1 MRLKDTTKVNLIVG
15 SWLTGNMQ
23 KIKAILFDLDNTLSD
38 FMQMKEESCKTAVHA
53 MVAAGLNMNEKEAY
67 AQLMQTYFALGLES
81 DFAFTEFL
89 KRVGQFD
96 HKILAVAINAYLKTK
111 TDFVKPYPNVKS
123 VLEKLQKRNVV
134 LCVVTDAPKTKAYQR
149 LLIMGLEGHFKF
161 VVGFEDT
168 GSKKQT
174 GLPLMLALEQ
184 LKDEILGVANSEV
197 LMVGDSV
204 ERDLLP
210 AKSLGLKTA
219 LSRYGQVQKETVTN
233 GIVDYELADFCDLLR
248 IV

>member
-123 VLEKLQKRNVV
+123 VLAKLQKRNVV

-168 GSKKQT
+168 GSK
-174 GLPLMLALEQ
+174 
-184 LKDEILGVANSEV
+184 
-197 LMVGDSV
+197 
-204 ERDLLP
+204 
-210 AKSLGLKTA
+210 
-219 LSRYGQVQKETVTN
+219 SRLV
-233 GIVDYELADFCDLLR
+233 CH
-248 IV
+248 